1 MIVQLSEQI
10 FLKAVTSPLVIHQH
24 LSSQILMSLMQSTD
38 FAYHSAMGEQMMV
51 MIEALYIELKT
62 GKQDPFKKKVLNKLC
77 SSITFMMGFSN
88 AKTCLELIKRQHEVI
103 RSGKIEMV
111 FLLFTTHDGKLQR

>member
-1 MIVQLSEQI
+1 
-10 FLKAVTSPLVIHQH
+10 
-24 LSSQILMSLMQSTD
+24 
-38 FAYHSAMGEQMMV
+38 MGEQMMV

-88 AKTCLELIKRQHEVI
+88 ARTCLELIKRQHEVI